1 MAALVFRI
9 LGRAVLTLLL
19 LTACVFFVLHL
30 TGDPARLM
38 LGSDASAEA
47 IAAFRHQ
54 WGLDKPLWEQFGI
67 YLLNALSLDM
77 GKSYAT
83 GLPVKDVFLQALGPT
98 LDLMIPTA
106 IVTRSLCRPAS
117 QYDGRS
123 SHDGGFCHGLRRSE
137 LLHGHFASACFF
149 DLARLATLIRQ
160 RNCSSLHHADH
171 HDGNYRSGDFLA
183 LRP

>member
-38 LGSDASAEA
+38 LGSDASTEA

-77 GKSYAT
+77 GRSYAT
-83 GLPVKDVFLQALGPT
+83 GLPVKEVFLQALGPT

-106 IVTRSLCRPAS
+106 IVTLLIGIPA
-117 QYDGRS
+117 GVFANR
-123 SHDGGFCHGLRRSE
+123 CPL
-137 LLHGHFASACFF
+137 ASARCQAEVPTLEEVLPGRCAACFEAQKAMKL
-149 DLARLATLIRQ
+149 DDIYLSSIAREADQTQ
-160 RNCSSLHHADH
+160 RPGVGMEEA
-171 HDGNYRSGDFLA
+171 A
-183 LRP
+183 